1 MEKLNTSYLK
11 NIVLLVT
18 SESRISTL
26 NITPLPLLEVLIA
39 SDSPLED
46 LIIQCHSGLHV
57 LQIENTMIDYLDAKV
72 IPNITSLFVGGSHII
87 SLDLRAN
94 SMLDKLY
101 CSDIQQI

>member
-1 MEKLNTSYLK
+1 
-11 NIVLLVT
+11 
-18 SESRISTL
+18 
-26 NITPLPLLEVLIA
+26 
-39 SDSPLED
+39 
-46 LIIQCHSGLHV
+46 
-57 LQIENTMIDYLDAKV
+57 MIDYLDAKV